1 MTVGVI
7 HIAVKTLGT
16 LARGLRVV
24 ETVAARHPIGL
35 TALCRELGEDKS
47 ALQRTLATLH
57 EAGWIRPLPDSPP
70 RWELST
76 KPLIVA
82 GHALDTSSL
91 PARARP
97 LLASLRDETG
107 ETVHLALL
115 DAPAI
120 VVVDVAEGRHLVR
133 TAPRI
138 GQTHPPETSAAGRAL
153 LAHLT
158 PEERVALSDARDTL
172 LTDAEYDEIRDR
184 GWSLCEGAVQEGS
197 TSLAAAVTDS
207 TGKPHG
213 AIVVSGP
220 DRRLTSEQYAE
231 VGALLRGAVAALRK
245 GLS

>member
-1 MTVGVI
+1 MI
-7 HIAVKTLGT
+7 QIAVKTLGT
-16 LARGLRVV
+16 LARGLRVI
-24 ETVAARHPIGL
+24 ETIAACQPIGL
-35 TALCRELGEDKS
+35 SALCQELGEDKS

-57 EAGWIRPLPDSPP
+57 ESGWIRPLPDSPP

-97 LLASLRDETG
+97 VLAALRDETG

-115 DAPAI
+115 DEATI

-133 TAPRI
+133 TALRI

-153 LAHLT
+153 LAHLSPAQRT
-158 PEERVALSDARDTL
+158 ALCEVPGAL
-172 LTDAEYDEIRDR
+172 LDPAEYERIRAR

-197 TSLAAAVTDS
+197 TSLAAAVTDA
-207 TGKPHG
+207 GGRPRA

-220 DRRLTSEQYAE
+220 DSRLTSDQYAGIAE
-231 VGALLRGAVAALRK
+231 LLRDAVTRLGEGLR
-245 GLS
+245 